1 MKTYKGAF
9 GMAEVLVVIAIIGV
23 IAAIAIPAL
32 SGLFGRADRAKVARN
47 AQNLVSTFNAARAAG
62 NSTSYANASD
72 AIAALTTS
80 PGITGGGKYYDS
92 IFYVPMEAAQ
102 VSEASSRIVPTLA
115 GPPNEGN
122 LLMAP

>member
-1 MKTYKGAF
+1 MKTYKAAF

-23 IAAIAIPAL
+23 ITAVAIPAM
-32 SGLFGRADRAKVARN
+32 SGLFGRADSAKAERN

-62 NSTSYANASD
+62 NSTSYASASD
-72 AIAALTTS
+72 AITALTTS
-80 PGITGGGKYYDS
+80 PGITGSGKYFDS
-92 IFYVPMEAAQ
+92 IFYVPMEATQ
-102 VSEASSRIVPTLA
+102 VAEASSRIVPTLA